1 MFGSYFLAKMTKAN
15 TNRKSGSDRNG
26 PIVEDRSSDY
36 FWWLERNRPVTM
48 KPEGPCTC
56 KYLPVQRLHCNSLR
70 EKIPFDRWRRKNEN
84 KSAPFIGLFSGI
96 FWKIIKK
103 VSFIR

>member
-70 EKIPFDRWRRKNEN
+70 EKNSFS
-84 KSAPFIGLFSGI
+84 SAGDAKMKTNLRNLLAYSAEFSE
-96 FWKIIKK
+96 KL
-103 VSFIR
+103 